1 MRQFLIFLVFG
12 WSFLWAQ
19 TEEISQISADNP
31 LIFLALFAL
40 GIIGIIILF
49 ISSRELLKTKE
60 LHAELVKKQQE
71 IEDGQINLLSNMS
84 ENIFKLTQETIE
96 NRNTIL
102 KSTKDRSLEHLLES
116 LIYSENTLLDRTNDL
131 IGFLRIKSKK
141 VKIINE
147 RFNLNNVLNE
157 VAGLVG
163 ANHEGSKKE
172 LIFDIDH
179 AIPRFLVCDSLHLGQ
194 ILTNLLDFSLS
205 QASANEVRL
214 NGTIFHTFEA
224 KTQLQFQII
233 DTGTG
238 FEKADIEKI
247 FIPFYNEDSNEYVGM
262 GRFVAHQLIELM
274 GGEITVQ
281 SFPGKGTT
289 ITFVLPIQISDTEEK
304 RSYRLPGKILTAK
317 KVFIADSNY
326 NAALSIKKMFAY
338 FKHDVRVVTQEQ
350 FIEAKPKLEEFD
362 IVILGEEL
370 FNSFV
375 VEYCKRLQ
383 KNRDVKIISVGSM
396 LRPLKSKIAED
407 VISRR
412 VEMPLNQ
419 ERVFELIVDLYGI
432 NEEKLTTDVSIQAKE
447 ESKRESIYKMHI
459 LETPNIKREQFVDF
473 SGANILVVEDNIINQ
488 KVLVNIL
495 DKSGINLSLVGNGE
509 EAVMLI
515 TSGKKNFDLVLMD
528 INMPVMDGYA
538 ATEYIRKT
546 GKFDN
551 LPIVSF
557 TALVLDS
564 EIEKMFHYGL
574 NAFLPKPINMGRLYT
589 AFERYIGTNKKAVS
603 LRDANGMQEPKVDG
617 LDIDK
622 GMKYAAWNEAV
633 YIEILKE
640 FLVAYG
646 KSGELVSRLV
656 MENRIEQIKMLS
668 LDLKG
673 LTATI
678 GGYKLYDV
686 ADKIY
691 KLIIYKDL
699 SLLPS
704 YAQEYAVELERLKE
718 SIRIY
723 LEKK

>member
-1 MRQFLIFLVFG
+1 MRRIMIFLVCG

-19 TEEISQISADNP
+19 SEESLLISADNP
-31 LIFLALFAL
+31 LILLALFTL
-40 GIIGIIILF
+40 GIVGIIILF
-49 ISSRELLKTKE
+49 ISSKELLKTKQ
-60 LHAELVKKQQE
+60 LHEELVTRQRE

-102 KSTKDRSLEHLLES
+102 KNTKDRSLEHLLEN
-116 LIYSENTLLDRTNDL
+116 LINSENTLLDRTNDL

-163 ANHEGSKKE
+163 ANHEGSKAE

-179 AIPRFLVCDSLHLGQ
+179 TVPRFLIGDSLHLGH
-194 ILTNLLDFSLS
+194 ILTNLLEFSLS
-205 QASANEVRL
+205 QTSADEVRL
-214 NGTIFHTFEA
+214 NVTIFHTFEA
-224 KTQLQFQII
+224 KTELQFQII
-233 DTGTG
+233 DTGAG
-238 FEKADIEKI
+238 FDQTDIEKI
-247 FIPFYNEDSNEYVGM
+247 FIPFYDEQSSEYIGL
-262 GRFVAHQLIELM
+262 GRFVAHQLVELM
-274 GGEITVQ
+274 GGEISVQ
-281 SFPGKGTT
+281 SSRGKGTAF
-289 ITFVLPIQISDTEEK
+289 TFVLPIQVNNSEEK
-304 RSYRLPGKILTAK
+304 RNYRLPEKILTAK
-317 KVFIADSNY
+317 KVFIADSNH
-326 NAALSIKKMFAY
+326 NVALSIKKMFAY
-338 FKHDVRVVTQEQ
+338 FRHDVRVMTQEQ
-350 FIEAKPKLEEFD
+350 FTAAKPKLEEFD

-375 VEYCKRLQ
+375 VEYCKTLQ
-383 KNRDVKIISVGSM
+383 KNRDIKIISVGSM

-412 VEMPLNQ
+412 IEMPINQ
-419 ERVFELIVDLYGI
+419 ERVFELIVDLYGVK
-432 NEEKLTTDVSIQAKE
+432 EEQTAADVSGKAKE
-447 ESKRESIYKMHI
+447 ESDRELIYKMHI
-459 LETPNIKREQFVDF
+459 AETPNIKREQFIDF
-473 SGANILVVEDNIINQ
+473 SGANILIVEDNLINQ

-495 DKSGINLSLVGNGE
+495 DKSGINLSLANNGE

-546 GKFDN
+546 GKFDT

-564 EIEKMFHYGL
+564 EIEKMYHCGL
-574 NAFLPKPINMGRLYT
+574 NAFLPKPINIGKLYT

-603 LRDANGMQEPKVDG
+603 LRDTLSAKEVKIDG
-617 LDIDK
+617 LDIGK
-622 GMKYAAWNEAV
+622 GIKYAGGNEAM
-633 YIEILKE
+633 YIEILRE

-656 MENRIEQIKMLS
+656 RENRNEQLKMLC

-686 ADKIY
+686 ADKIH
-691 KLIIYKDL
+691 KIFIYKDL
-699 SLLPS
+699 SLLPK
-704 YAQEYAVELERLKE
+704 YAQEYEVELERLKG
-718 SIRIY
+718 SIRTYID
-723 LEKK
+723 KK